1 MTSREVR
8 FEMRRRTKVSDDPQ
22 ALHEQFL
29 AAMRTSGCP
38 WWISDEELGGLD
50 VGADLECQVDVSRGL
65 PGDATASLAY
75 VHRGADYLQD
85 KALFDDRFVATLH
98 VDSVGYA
105 AFVNTGLEC
114 LLEAFRPYRAQLI
127 LDEDLALD
135 DWDAAIAR
143 SGDTGRDE
151 DGRDGIIRLWPV
163 VFFDDELCHRSL
175 GMSPDI
181 VVNKLLGKVERV
193 ERCFGGTLIV
203 TTSEFLDSDGI
214 VASDR
219 RIRGLLA

>member
-1 MTSREVR
+1 MTRREVK
-8 FEMRRRTKVSDDPQ
+8 FEMRRRAKVNDNPQ

-29 AAMRTSGCP
+29 ATMRKAGPPC
-38 WWISDEELGGLD
+38 WNSDEEFGGLD
-50 VGADLECQVDVSRGL
+50 LGANLECQVDVSRGL
-65 PGDATASLAY
+65 SGDAIAGLAY

-105 AFVNTGLEC
+105 AFVNAGLEY

-135 DWDAAIAR
+135 DWDAAIAK
-143 SGDTGRDE
+143 GGATGKDE
-151 DGRDGIIRLWPV
+151 DGRDGMIRLWPV
-163 VFFDDELCHRSL
+163 VFFDDELCRRSL
-175 GMSPDI
+175 SMSPDM
-181 VVNKLLGKVERV
+181 VVNRLLGKVERV

-203 TTSEFLDSDGI
+203 ATSELLDSEG
-214 VASDR
+214 VLATDR